1 MDLGLEGRTILI
13 AGSSR
18 GIGLA
23 VARAFLAEGARV
35 AISGRDGMALE
46 RARAELAARFGD
58 KQLLAVHGDMTDEA
72 AISAALDQ
80 TEARLGPLYAA
91 IANVGNGS
99 GPAGHR
105 IGTGAWDAM
114 LTTNLLGAVRL
125 AGMALDR
132 LVAQRDGNLVLISS
146 IAGLEAIGAPVPY
159 AVAKSGLLAAMKSYA
174 RQVGGD
180 NVRVNAVAP
189 GNVLFPDGT
198 WARKLA
204 EQPERV
210 QRMLEAEVAL
220 RRFGT
225 PEEIADAV
233 LFLASPR
240 AAFITGSVLV
250 ADGGQTR
257 GW

>member
-1 MDLGLEGRTILI
+1 MDLGLEGRTAFV

-35 AISGRDGMALE
+35 AISGRDGAALD
-46 RARAELAARFGD
+46 RAHTDLAARFGGD
-58 KQLLAVHGDMTDEA
+58 RLLAVHGDMTDET
-72 AISAALDQ
+72 AISAALDEA
-80 TEARLGPLYAA
+80 EARLGPLYTVV
-91 IANVGNGS
+91 ANVGNGS

-105 IGTGAWDAM
+105 IGTEAWDAM

-125 AGMALDR
+125 AGVALDR
-132 LVAQRDGNLVLISS
+132 LVARRDGSLVLISS

-159 AVAKSGLLAAMKSYA
+159 AAAKSGLLAAMKSYA
-174 RQVGGD
+174 RQTGGD
-180 NVRVNAVAP
+180 SVRVNAVAP
-189 GNVLFPDGT
+189 GNVLFPGGT

-204 EQPERV
+204 DQPERV
-210 QRMLEAEVAL
+210 QRMLETEVAL